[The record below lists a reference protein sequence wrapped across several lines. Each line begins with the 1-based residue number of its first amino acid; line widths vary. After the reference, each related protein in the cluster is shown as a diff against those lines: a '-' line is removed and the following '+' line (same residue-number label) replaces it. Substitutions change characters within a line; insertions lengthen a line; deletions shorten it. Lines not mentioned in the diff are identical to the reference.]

1 MADAFQIM
9 KPKVLVLTGY
19 GFNCDYETKH
29 TFELAGAE
37 AEIVHVNDLIF
48 GEKNLVDYH
57 ILAVIGGFTYGDD
70 IAAGKILSSRL
81 KNNLWPQLEKFIAD
95 GKLIIGI
102 CNGFQAL
109 VKAGLLPALSGHDKQ
124 EVTLTFNDSGKFED
138 RWITLKFNEASPCV
152 WTKGVDFLD
161 MPIRHGEGK
170 FFTEAATMK
179 HLLDK
184 NLVVGQY
191 AKNGA
196 LANGSYPENPN
207 GSPND
212 VAAICDPTGRIF
224 GLMPHPEAFN
234 HITNHPNWTAIRE
247 QAKRQG
253 KKLDELG
260 AGVQI
265 FKNAVDY
272 ASEKLM

>member
-1 MADAFQIM
+1 M

-37 AEIVHVNDLIF
+37 AEIVHINELIF
-48 GEKNLVDYH
+48 GEKKLVDYH
-57 ILAVIGGFTYGDD
+57 ILAVIGGFTYGDN

-81 KNNLWPQLEKFIAD
+81 KSNLWPQLEKFISD

-109 VKAGLLPALSGHDKQ
+109 VKAGLLPALSGHDQQ

-138 RWITLKFNEASPCV
+138 RWVTLKFNEDSPCV

-161 MPIRHGEGK
+161 MPVRHGEGK
-170 FFTEAATMK
+170 FITDPATMK
-179 HLLDK
+179 QLFDK
-184 NLVVGQY
+184 NLIVGQY
-191 AKNGA
+191 AKNGG

-207 GSPND
+207 GSPSD

-234 HITNHPNWTAIRE
+234 HITNHPNWTEIRE
-247 QAKRQG
+247 QARRQG
-253 KKLDELG
+253 KNLTELG

-272 ASEKLM
+272 AVKQLMEK